1 MLIIENYHKLL
12 DQQCGNW
19 IVTAMKEDT
28 ETNNPFYYI
37 TLESVMVSKSNG
49 FPDVLKL
56 ELSRKKNEA
65 GLYWIQ
71 SLNSPYIKEVSAD
84 NISTLLHIKFRI
96 LQYLKEANIE

>member
-28 ETNNPFYYI
+28 ETDNPFYYI
-37 TLESVMVSKSNG
+37 TLETKFDKNSLAS
-49 FPDVLKL
+49 VLKL
-56 ELSRKKNEA
+56 ELSRKKNEG

>member
-19 IVTAMKEDT
+19 TVTAMKEDT

-37 TLESVMVSKSNG
+37 TLETTFDKNSLAS
-49 FPDVLKL
+49 VLKL